1 VDASATDAADAAAQ
15 LAEIGGMAAAVL
27 LVAYPEPA
35 ASLVRAFRASGALA
49 DMAIGD
55 PAGRAEFSGWS
66 QILGVD
72 GLGVSFLRYLPGRL
86 GRAGEAIERRF
97 TEVLGETPSFVAFEA
112 YAAHNAIHGRIQ
124 RRPGRAARVQARNC
138 VPKWARRDRGRD
150 AEGAA
155 CA

>member
-1 VDASATDAADAAAQ
+1 MRPTLPPSLLRSA
-15 LAEIGGMAAAVL
+15 GWPPVL

-35 ASLVRAFRASGALA
+35 ASLVRAFRASRALA

-72 GLGVSFLRYLPGRL
+72 GLGVSFIRDLPGRL

-112 YAAHNAIHGRIQ
+112 YQCCGR
-124 RRPGRAARVQARNC
+124 
-138 VPKWARRDRGRD
+138 
-150 AEGAA
+150 GAA
-155 CA
+155 GGWSRATCARGEFW